1 VNAIR
6 DVDLHHAQRFCLT
19 RWLAVV
25 VVMTVMVMTGM
36 VDGDGDGQD
45 VVADCSWCLWR

>member
-1 VNAIR
+1 MNAIR

-25 VVMTVMVMTGM
+25 MVMAVMVMVMTVMV
-36 VDGDGDGQD
+36 DGDGGGQD
-45 VVADCSWCLWR
+45 VVADFS